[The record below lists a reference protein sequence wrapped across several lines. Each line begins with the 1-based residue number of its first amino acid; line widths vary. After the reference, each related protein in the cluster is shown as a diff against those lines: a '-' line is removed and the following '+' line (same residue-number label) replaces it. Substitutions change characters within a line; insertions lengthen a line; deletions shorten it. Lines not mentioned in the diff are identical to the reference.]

1 MNDVDPRAAL
11 LQFPEA
17 SRLKRERTFDIAAKT
32 IPLLQAALD
41 SGNAALLRELFA
53 VLGDVANGGEAYARL
68 CAISMKDAEVVNLP
82 RRATGS

>member
-17 SRLKRERTFDIAAKT
+17 SRLRRERTFDIAARA

-41 SGNAALLRELFA
+41 SGNATLLCELFA
-53 VLGDVANGGEAYARL
+53 VLGEVADGGEAYARIS
-68 CAISMKDAEVVNLP
+68 AILMKDAEVAAMP
-82 RRATGS
+82 ARTAGS